1 LIFKQEQPM
10 ETYNLV
16 SFAGIFVLLGIAWL
30 LSGNRT
36 QMNWRLIGWGFGLQ
50 LIFAAFV
57 FWVPAG
63 RRFFLSVNDGALKI
77 LNCAAAGSEF
87 VFGRLALPPGTTNAA
102 GETSLGFFL
111 AFQAFPAI
119 VFFAA
124 LMSVLY
130 FLKIMPLIIRGFAFL
145 FTKLMRVSGAESLC
159 AASNIFVGI
168 ESALTIRPFLA
179 KMTRSELTTVLT
191 AGMATVASNILA
203 IYVFMLQ
210 NEFPTIAGHLV
221 SASILSAPAAL
232 VMSKILL
239 PETETPETLGVHI
252 RPVVNR
258 ENNLF
263 EAIING
269 ANSAVKLIV
278 GIAAL
283 LIAVLGLV
291 ALLDWILG
299 GVGGGVNRLLSVR
312 VDWTLKGLLGY
323 LFYPVTLI
331 LGVPIQDAW
340 EIAKIIGERVV
351 VTEVTAYQD
360 LADVLAA
367 GILRHPRSAF
377 ICTYALCGFAHVA
390 SLAIFVGGV
399 SALIPHRR
407 PELSVL
413 GPRALLAATLACL
426 MTAAVAGTFFN
437 ESSILLG
444 Q

>member
-1 LIFKQEQPM
+1 M
-10 ETYNLV
+10 ETYNLI
-16 SFAGIFVLLGIAWL
+16 SFAGIFILLFIAWL
-30 LSGNRT
+30 FSANKKK
-36 QMNWRLIGWGFGLQ
+36 MNWHLIGWGVGLQ
-50 LIFAAFV
+50 LLFAVFI

-63 RRFFLSVNDGALKI
+63 RQFFLSINTGVLKI
-77 LNCAAAGSEF
+77 LESAIAGSEF
-87 VFGRLALPPGTTNAA
+87 VFGRLALPPGTTNDA
-102 GETSLGFFL
+102 GEPSLGFFL

-119 VFFAA
+119 IFFAA
-124 LMSVLY
+124 LMSILY
-130 FLKIMPLIIRGFAFL
+130 FLKIMPLIIRGFAYL

-168 ESALTIRPFLA
+168 ESTLTIRPFLA
-179 KMTRSELTTVLT
+179 NMTRSELTTILT
-191 AGMATVASNILA
+191 AGMATVASNVLA
-203 IYVFMLQ
+203 LYVFMLQ
-210 NEFPTIAGHLV
+210 DQFPTIAGHLI

-232 VMSKILL
+232 MMSKILL
-239 PETETPETLGVHI
+239 PETEKPQTLGLNI
-252 RPVVNR
+252 KPDYDR

-263 EAIING
+263 EAIIHG

-278 GIAAL
+278 GITAL

-291 ALLDWILG
+291 ALLDLMLG
-299 GVGGGVNRLLSVR
+299 GVGSGINRLFSIN

-323 LFYPVTLI
+323 LFYPITLI

-340 EIAKIIGERVV
+340 EIAKIIGERAV

-360 LADVLAA
+360 LAGLLAKD
-367 GILRHPRSAF
+367 LLQHPRSAF

-399 SALIPHRR
+399 TAMIPERR
-407 PELSVL
+407 HELSVL

>member
-1 LIFKQEQPM
+1 M
-10 ETYNLV
+10 ERYNLI
-16 SFAGIFVLLGIAWL
+16 SFAGIFILMGLAWIF
-30 LSGNRT
+30 SANRKK
-36 QMNWRLIGWGFGLQ
+36 MNWRLIFWGVGLQ
-50 LIFAAFV
+50 MIFAAFI
-57 FWVPAG
+57 FWLPAG
-63 RRFFLSVNDGALKI
+63 RQFFLGINQGVVKI
-77 LNCAAAGSEF
+77 LDSAMAGTEF
-87 VFGRLALPPGTTNAA
+87 VFGRLALPPGTENEA

-130 FLKIMPLIIRGFAFL
+130 FLKIMPVIIRGFAYV
-145 FTKLMRVSGAESLC
+145 FTKLMHVSGAESMC

-168 ESALTIRPFLA
+168 ESTLTVKPFLA
-179 KMTRSELTTVLT
+179 NMTRSELATVLT
-191 AGMATVASNILA
+191 AGMATVASNVLA
-203 IYVFMLQ
+203 LYVFMLQ
-210 NEFPTIAGHLV
+210 GQFPTIAGHLV

-232 VMSKILL
+232 IMSKIIL
-239 PETETPETLGVHI
+239 PESGTPETLGMHVQ
-252 RPVVNR
+252 PAYTR

-269 ANSAVKLIV
+269 ANSAVRLIV

-291 ALLDWILG
+291 ALLDLILG
-299 GVGGGVNRLLSVR
+299 GVGSGINRLFSISM
-312 VDWTLKGLLGY
+312 DWTLKGLLGY

-331 LGVPIQDAW
+331 IGIPLQDAW
-340 EIAKIIGERVV
+340 EISKIIGERAV

-360 LADVLAA
+360 LAVLLSRDTLVHA
-367 GILRHPRSAF
+367 RSAF

-399 SALIPHRR
+399 TALIPERKND
-407 PELSVL
+407 LSVL

-426 MTAAVAGTFFN
+426 MTAAVAGTFYN
-437 ESSILLG
+437 QGSILLG
-444 Q
+444 N

>member
-1 LIFKQEQPM
+1 M
-10 ETYNLV
+10 EAYNLV
-16 SFAGIFVLLGIAWL
+16 SFAGIFILLGIAWL
-30 LSGNRT
+30 FSANKK
-36 QMNWRLIGWGFGLQ
+36 QMNWRLIGWGLTLQ
-50 LIFAAFV
+50 LCFASFV
-57 FWVPAG
+57 FWFPAG
-63 RRFFLSVNDGALKI
+63 RQFFLGINSAVLKI
-77 LNCAAAGSEF
+77 LSCASAGSEF
-87 VFGRLALPPGTTNAA
+87 VFGRLALPPGMTNAS
-102 GETSLGFFL
+102 GETSLGFYL

-119 VFFAA
+119 IFFAA

-130 FLKIMPLIIRGFAFL
+130 FFRIMPLIIRGFAYL
-145 FTKLMRVSGAESLC
+145 FTGLMRVSGAESLC

-168 ESALTIRPFLA
+168 ESALTVRPFLNT
-179 KMTRSELTTVLT
+179 MTRSELATVLT
-191 AGMATVASNILA
+191 AGMATVASNVLA
-203 IYVFMLQ
+203 MYVFMLQ

-239 PETETPETLGVHI
+239 PETDTPETLGVHI
-252 RPVVNR
+252 QPSVNR

-269 ANSAVKLIV
+269 ANSAIKLIV

-291 ALLDWILG
+291 ALLDLILG
-299 GVGGGVNRLLSVR
+299 GVGGSINRLFSIHVN
-312 VDWTLKGLLGY
+312 WTLKGLLGY

-340 EIAKIIGERVV
+340 EISQIIGERAVL
-351 VTEVTAYQD
+351 TEVTAYQD
-360 LADVLAA
+360 LAGLLTKD
-367 GILRHPRSAF
+367 ILMHSRSAF

-390 SLAIFVGGV
+390 SLAIFVGGIA
-399 SALIPHRR
+399 ALIPDRKQA
-407 PELSVL
+407 LTVL

-426 MTAAVAGTFFN
+426 LTASVAGTFFN
-437 ESSILLG
+437 QSSILLG